1 MITKSFKP
9 KQRVIF
15 CTFSD
20 FKAGNQGDS
29 VNDRKLFGAIP
40 SDYQKI
46 AIYPKYK
53 ERNKIDIKSLF
64 KYLIKYIKEIVSSKR
79 IFITRAPKLA
89 LLPIILKKLFHNK
102 VVIRM
107 GCTPVVF
114 IERRAFTRNPEF
126 HYSKNLFKRLF
137 YLLEP
142 HLELYAI
149 RHADRFIIENKRA
162 KNMAVFYG
170 ANPEKIKIAPYYV
183 QDYFLKSPDLY
194 FEKNKDFF
202 KIGYTGRFSLYDL
215 LNPVIEAVDIL
226 KKEDYKI
233 QLFLIGDGITKTSM
247 ELYVKK
253 RGLEEYII
261 FLGSKPHREVSE
273 LINQYHC
280 LVLPMLNNICPSAV
294 AIKILEGVI
303 KAKVIITTD
312 SGNNSSLFLGNN
324 DLILKECTS
333 NLLAEKIKL
342 VYENYKKYNDISLK
356 ISEAQKK
363 SRSRQIYKEKIRELL
378 KEIAF

>member
-1 MITKSFKP
+1 MKNPNPKP
-9 KQRVIF
+9 RIVF

-29 VNDRKLFGAIP
+29 VNDRKLFRAIP
-40 SDYQKI
+40 SDYEKV

-53 ERNKIDIKSLF
+53 ETNKIDIKSLF
-64 KYLIKYIKEIVSSKR
+64 KYFIKYIKEVVSSKR

-89 LLPIILKKLFHNK
+89 LFPIILRKFFSNK

-126 HYSKNLFKRLF
+126 QYSKNLFKRIF
-137 YLLEP
+137 YFLEP

-149 RHADRFIIENKRA
+149 RHADGFVIENERA

-170 ANPEKIKIAPYYV
+170 ANPEKIKIAPYFV
-183 QDYFLKSPDLY
+183 QDYFLKSISLH
-194 FEKNKDFF
+194 FEKNKDIFN
-202 KIGYTGRFSLYDL
+202 IGYTGRFSLYDL
-215 LNPVIEAVDIL
+215 LNPVIDAVDLL
-226 KKEDYKI
+226 KKEGYKI
-233 QLFLIGDGITKTSM
+233 RLFLIGDGITRKSM
-247 ELYVKK
+247 ESYVNE
-253 RGLEEYII
+253 RDLVENII
-261 FLGSKPHREVSE
+261 FLGSKPHQEVSE

-294 AIKILEGVI
+294 AIKILEGAI
-303 KAKVIITTD
+303 KAKIIITTD
-312 SGNNSSLFLGNN
+312 SGNNASLFLGNN

-333 NLLAEKIKL
+333 HLLAEKIKL
-342 VYENYKKYNDISLK
+342 VYENYEKYNEISLK
-356 ISEAQKK
+356 ISEYHKNN
-363 SRSRQIYKEKIRELL
+363 RSIQIYKERIGELL
-378 KEIAF
+378 NDLTY

>member
-1 MITKSFKP
+1 MKKNSP
-9 KQRVIF
+9 KQRVVF

-29 VNDRKLFGAIP
+29 VNDRKLFRAIP
-40 SDYQKI
+40 SDYEKI

-53 ERNKIDIKSLF
+53 EGNKIDIKSLF
-64 KYLIKYIKEIVSSKR
+64 KYFIKYVKEIVSSKR

-89 LLPIILKKLFHNK
+89 LFPIILKKLFHNK

-126 HYSKNLFKRLF
+126 HTSKNLFKRLF
-137 YLLEP
+137 YFLEP

-149 RHADRFIIENKRA
+149 RHADGFTIENERA
-162 KNMAVFYG
+162 KNMAIFYG
-170 ANPEKIKIAPYYV
+170 AKPEKIKITPYYV
-183 QDYFLKSPDLY
+183 QDYFLNRANLT
-194 FEKNKDFF
+194 FEKKKDFF
-202 KIGYTGRFSLYDL
+202 NIGYTGRFSLYDL
-215 LNPVIEAVDIL
+215 LSPIIDAIFLLTE
-226 KKEDYKI
+226 EGYKI
-233 QLFLIGDGITKTSM
+233 KLFLLGDGITRKSM
-247 ELYVKK
+247 ELYVKE
-253 RGLEEYII
+253 RGLEENVI
-261 FLGSKPHREVSE
+261 FLGSKSHREVSD

-303 KAKVIITTD
+303 KAKIIITTD
-312 SGNNSSLFLGNN
+312 SGNNTSLFLGNN

-333 NLLAEKIKL
+333 NLLVEKIKM
-342 VYENYKKYNDISLK
+342 VYENYDKFNDISINISEYHKKNRSKQIYTEK
-356 ISEAQKK
+356 ISE
-363 SRSRQIYKEKIRELL
+363 LL
-378 KEIAF
+378 NEIAFRT

>member
-1 MITKSFKP
+1 MKNLKP

-29 VNDRKLFGAIP
+29 VNDRKLFRAIH
-40 SDYQKI
+40 SDYEKI
-46 AIYPKYK
+46 VIYPKYK
-53 ERNKIDIKSLF
+53 EGNKIDIKSLF
-64 KYLIKYIKEIVSSKR
+64 KYFIKFINEIVSSKR

-89 LLPIILKKLFHNK
+89 LFPIILKKLFNNK

-137 YLLEP
+137 YFLEP

-149 RHADRFIIENKRA
+149 RHADRFIIENERA
-162 KNMAVFYG
+162 KNMAIFYG
-170 ANPEKIKIAPYYV
+170 ANPEKIKITPYYV
-183 QDYFLKSPDLY
+183 QDYFLKSKYLT
-194 FEKNKDFF
+194 FEKNKDYF

-215 LNPVIEAVDIL
+215 LNPVIDAVDLL
-226 KKEDYKI
+226 KKQGYKI
-233 QLFLIGDGITKTSM
+233 KLFLLGDGITRKRM

-253 RGLEEYII
+253 RDLEENII
-261 FLGSKPHREVSE
+261 FLGSKPHREVSD

-280 LVLPMLNNICPSAV
+280 LVLPMFHNICPSAV
-294 AIKILEGVI
+294 AIKILEGVM
-303 KAKVIITTD
+303 KAKIIITTD
-312 SGNNSSLFLGNN
+312 SGNNVSLFLGNN

-333 NLLAEKIKL
+333 NLLSEKIKV
-342 VYENYKKYNDISLK
+342 VYENYYKYNNISIK
-356 ISEAQKK
+356 ISEFQKK
-363 SRSRQIYKEKIRELL
+363 NRSKQIYKEKISELL
-378 KEIAF
+378 NEIAF